1 MADNEAVRRTCSGG
15 LENLSCDFLERLEDL
30 APAFRLGIFVG
41 LTSPGSRSSLASGMC
56 ASVTRMTLETMR
68 RRTSLCSISDA
79 IDSRYVML
87 RVGSS
92 AGRPAEGDGI
102 VTRRIGG
109 KPKKSQGAG
118 ICDRSAIISDVSS
131 CLDACN

>member
-1 MADNEAVRRTCSGG
+1 MDERRQRTTCSGG
-15 LENLSCDFLERLEDL
+15 LGTSSDGDVLIDPTADARRNFITG
-30 APAFRLGIFVG
+30 LGEG
-41 LTSPGSRSSLASGMC
+41 LGSRSSLASSLCG
-56 ASVTRMTLETMR
+56 SVTRMTLETMR
-68 RRTSLCSISDA
+68 RSTSLCSISDA